1 VKNMTLTKE
10 QTAATGQLARRL
22 PRKPI
27 FAVTDLAEV
36 VAAGMLLLLSGCAY
50 NPRVT
55 VYGATGKP
63 YIAPDLCAAV
73 IQCKGA
79 SEPSCYYNSTL
90 QTTTAGVTEESV
102 CKQAK

>member
-1 VKNMTLTKE
+1 MIRAIGLT
-10 QTAATGQLARRL
+10 
-22 PRKPI
+22 
-27 FAVTDLAEV
+27 V
-36 VAAGMLLLLSGCAY
+36 LLLPLAGCAF

-79 SEPSCYYNSTL
+79 NETSCYYNATL
-90 QTTTAGVTEESV
+90 QTTTSGVTEESV
-102 CKQAK
+102 CKVAK